1 MKQVSITVNGKEYQ
15 RLIPEEMT
23 LLAFLREEVGLTGT
37 KEGCGEGARGAC
49 SILVDRRLVNSCC
62 YLACEANGKRVL
74 TVEGLNRKDRLHPL
88 QQIYLD
94 AGAVQCGFCT
104 PGMIMATIAIYAK
117 NRNPSE
123 EEIRKG
129 MSGNLC
135 RCTGYVKILE
145 AVRKAG
151 EDVSWLDDICW

>member
-23 LLAFLREEVGLTGT
+23 LLAFLREEAGLTGT
-37 KEGCGEGARGAC
+37 KEGCGEGACGAC

-74 TVEGLNRKDRLHPL
+74 TVVGLNRKDRLHPL

>member
-37 KEGCGEGARGAC
+37 KEGCGEGACGAC
-49 SILVDRRLVNSCC
+49 SIFVDRRLVNSCC

>member
-23 LLAFLREEVGLTGT
+23 LLAFLREEAGLTGT
-37 KEGCGEGARGAC
+37 KEGCGEGACGAC
-49 SILVDRRLVNSCC
+49 SILVDRRLVNPCC
-62 YLACEANGKRVL
+62 QLAFEANGKRVL

>member
-37 KEGCGEGARGAC
+37 KEGCGEGAWGAC